1 MKLLQQEG
9 NKFPLDA
16 FQFVSNTRS
25 KFNTSLMANN
35 RILRNTEGK
44 AKRRFQCKHDP
55 EN

>member
-16 FQFVSNTRS
+16 FQFVSNS
-25 KFNTSLMANN
+25 KFNTGLMADN
-35 RILRNTEGK
+35 RILRNTEEET
-44 AKRRFQCKHDP
+44 KRRFQCKHDP